1 MHTGIFDAGQ
11 PWTSWCFAAKESFL
25 LSADSPAAH
34 DALLEPVTVPH
45 TADIKHLALN
55 QAPRGFVAPQH
66 LPELPQPI
74 FQGPLGPAPCPR
86 SRGGFLCSAEQRDA
100 IRSTAW
106 APACPTCLLE
116 IVQAMLVAVG
126 DVEGIEVLQGTSLI
140 RQPHGGDAFQDLIQ
154 LLLTRGLKRAEK
166 TERQITQC
174 NPKSV

>member
-74 FQGPLGPAPCPR
+74 FQGPWDLLPAPGAEEDFYAVL
-86 SRGGFLCSAEQRDA
+86 SRGMPLGAQVGLQLV
-100 IRSTAW
+100 
-106 APACPTCLLE
+106 PLACLRLYKPCL
-116 IVQAMLVAVG
+116 
-126 DVEGIEVLQGTSLI
+126 S
-140 RQPHGGDAFQDLIQ
+140 Q
-154 LLLTRGLKRAEK
+154 LGMWRE
-166 TERQITQC
+166 
-174 NPKSV
+174 

>member
-66 LPELPQPI
+66 LTELPQPI
-74 FQGPLGPAPCPR
+74 FQGPWDLLPAPGAEEDFYAVL
-86 SRGGFLCSAEQRDA
+86 SRGMPLGAQLGLQLV
-100 IRSTAW
+100 
-106 APACPTCLLE
+106 PLACLRLYKPCL
-116 IVQAMLVAVG
+116 
-126 DVEGIEVLQGTSLI
+126 S
-140 RQPHGGDAFQDLIQ
+140 Q
-154 LLLTRGLKRAEK
+154 LGMWRE
-166 TERQITQC
+166 
-174 NPKSV
+174 